1 MRPLIGL
8 VKILQLNRSLFSMKN
23 KKKKEEKELP
33 KKEEPKITYTSWII
47 HDRVNQLWEWDTLK
61 TVKL

>member
-33 KKEEPKITYTSWII
+33 KKEEPKITYTSWIK

>member
-1 MRPLIGL
+1 
-8 VKILQLNRSLFSMKN
+8 MKN